1 MQNLPNSKTLLC
13 VRWFSWPP
21 LILSSLEMLDFKV
34 GEIIG
39 KLLAACLARLFGKPK
54 NVSEPPQAG

>member
-1 MQNLPNSKTLLC
+1 M
-13 VRWFSWPP
+13 RRFSWGP

-39 KLLAACLARLFGKPK
+39 NLSAACLAGLFGKPK
-54 NVSEPPQAG
+54 NVPEPPQAG

>member
-1 MQNLPNSKTLLC
+1 M
-13 VRWFSWPP
+13 RWFSWPP

-39 KLLAACLARLFGKPK
+39 KLAAACLARLFGKPK
-54 NVSEPPQAG
+54 NVPEPPQAG